1 MDSIPP
7 GRNLT
12 VLSSIYK
19 NMVSTGHKN
28 AFSETKSGEHTILL
42 PADKNLSPK
51 TSTSPEAHQDTRK
64 DSTSEEVWKPN
75 FNRRQSWS
83 REDQKHEM
91 QRDLMGPEKR
101 RYSGYSET
109 LHKSS

>member
-12 VLSSIYK
+12 VLSSIDK
-19 NMVSTGHKN
+19 NMVSTGHKG
-28 AFSETKSGEHTILL
+28 AFSETKPGEHTILL

-51 TSTSPEAHQDTRK
+51 KSTSPEAHQDPRK